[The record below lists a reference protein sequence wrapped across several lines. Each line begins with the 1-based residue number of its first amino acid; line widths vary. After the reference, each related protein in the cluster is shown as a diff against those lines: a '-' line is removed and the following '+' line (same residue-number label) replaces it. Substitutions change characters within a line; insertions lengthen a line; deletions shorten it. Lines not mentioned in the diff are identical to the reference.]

1 MCQTTKKSGKYDAGN
16 GTGNRCVQ
24 SWFSREFIFLHL
36 KKKKI
41 LKIIVISYFSNN
53 AEFFFKFYQPPV

>member
-36 KKKKI
+36 KKKK
-41 LKIIVISYFSNN
+41 S
-53 AEFFFKFYQPPV
+53 